1 MSVLYL
7 AYASNMDPRTF
18 ARRCPK
24 AKALGRARLP
34 GYRLAFSRYSK
45 QRRGGSADVVEDGSA
60 DVWGVLYEVDDE
72 CLAAM
77 DGVEGVPTAYRRV
90 TVPVVDDAG
99 QVHDALTYVANKTG
113 EFLPSKQYL
122 EVIVGGARAHGLP
135 EEYIR
140 ALEQVRTV

>member
-1 MSVLYL
+1 MPVLYF
-7 AYASNMDPRTF
+7 AYASNMDSRTF

-24 AKALGRARLP
+24 ANALGRARLR

-60 DVWGVLYEVDDE
+60 EVWGVLYEVHDE

-77 DGVEGVPTAYRRV
+77 DGVEGVPTAYRRE
-90 TVPVVDDAG
+90 TVQVLDDAG
-99 QVHDALTYVANKTG
+99 QAHDALTYVANRTG

-122 EVIVGGARAHGLP
+122 EVIVGGARANGLP
-135 EEYIR
+135 EEYIQ

>member
-1 MSVLYL
+1 MPVPYF
-7 AYASNMDPRTF
+7 AYASNMDPQTF
-18 ARRCPK
+18 SRRCPK

-45 QRRGGSADVVEDGSA
+45 QRRGGSADVVEDGSS
-60 DVWGVLYEVDDE
+60 DVWGVLYEVDDG

-77 DGVEGVPTAYRRV
+77 DRVEDVPNAYRRV
-90 TVPVVDDAG
+90 TVQVVDDAG
-99 QVHDALTYVANKTG
+99 QAHDAVTYMANKTG

-122 EVIVGGARAHGLP
+122 KVIVDGARAYGLP

>member
-1 MSVLYL
+1 MPVLYF
-7 AYASNMDPRTF
+7 AYASNMDPQTF

-45 QRRGGSADVVEDGSA
+45 QRRGGSADVVEDGLSA
-60 DVWGVLYEVDDE
+60 VWGVLYEVDDA

-77 DGVEGVPTAYRRV
+77 DGVEDVPNAYRRV
-90 TVPVVDDAG
+90 TVQVVDDG
-99 QVHDALTYVANKTG
+99 EQVHDALTYVANKTA
-113 EFLPSKQYL
+113 EFLPGKQYL
-122 EVIVGGARAHGLP
+122 SVIVGGARAYGLP

>member
-1 MSVLYL
+1 MPVLYF
-7 AYASNMDPRTF
+7 AYASNMDPQTF
-18 ARRCPK
+18 SRRCPK

-45 QRRGGSADVVEDGSA
+45 QRRGGSADVVDDGSS

-77 DGVEGVPTAYRRV
+77 DGVEDVPTAYRRV
-90 TVPVVDDAG
+90 TVQVVDDCG
-99 QVHDALTYVANKTG
+99 KVHDALTYVANKTG
-113 EFLPSKQYL
+113 EFLPNRQYL
-122 EVIVGGARAHGLP
+122 SVIVGGARANGLP